1 MIRGLESIAFLTK
14 DADALASFYK
24 DKVGLE
30 IKEEAEGEDGGKMF
44 ELKVG
49 DGPAIYLVSSSDVKG
64 KNQSAPRVVP
74 NLEVDDIEKE
84 DKRMKDAGVNAV
96 EEVHHLEGYGLVA
109 TYEDP
114 DGNKFCFAQVKAA
127 E

>member
-1 MIRGLESIAFLTK
+1 M
-14 DADALASFYK
+14 
-24 DKVGLE
+24 
-30 IKEEAEGEDGGKMF
+30 
-44 ELKVG
+44 KVG
-49 DGPAIYLVSSSDVKG
+49 DGPAIYVVSSSDVKG

-96 EEVHHLEGYGLVA
+96 EDIHHIEGYGLAA
-109 TYEDP
+109 TYEDA
-114 DGNKFCFAQVKAA
+114 DGNYFSFAQVKAA